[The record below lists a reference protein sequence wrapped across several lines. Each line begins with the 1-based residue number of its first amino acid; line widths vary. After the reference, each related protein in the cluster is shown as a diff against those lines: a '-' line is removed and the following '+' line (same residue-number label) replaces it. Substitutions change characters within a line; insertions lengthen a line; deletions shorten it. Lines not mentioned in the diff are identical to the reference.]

1 MIRSVLVGSSS
12 FVFTSPRNDD
22 DDDDD
27 DDCSDRTE
35 DETSST
41 AISGSSSEDK
51 IGLFIFIPV
60 IVIDY
65 ILCISW
71 FFYFELCTDWLVIVK
86 G

>member
-1 MIRSVLVGSSS
+1 MILSVLVGSSS
-12 FVFTSPRNDD
+12 FVFSPRNDDD

-35 DETSST
+35 DDTSST

-51 IGLFIFIPV
+51 IGLFIFIAV

-65 ILCISW
+65 ILCIGW